1 MIIKMIFLIT
11 ALREN
16 LEGQEEKV
24 DMEVIQMMS
33 QLVMIKSWTERRE
46 NIEAVYFIMMRLL
59 IDLKDK

>member
-11 ALREN
+11 VRKES
-16 LEGQEEKV
+16 LEGQGEKV
-24 DMEVIQMMS
+24 NVEEIQMMS
-33 QLVMIKSWTERRE
+33 QLVMIKSWIERRE

>member
-11 ALREN
+11 VRKES
-16 LEGQEEKV
+16 LEGQGEKV
-24 DMEVIQMMS
+24 NVEVIQMMS
-33 QLVMIKSWTERRE
+33 QLVMIKSWIERRE